1 MMYLN
6 FWPYLKDLPNPRSP
20 GSRVPAGQSC
30 ALRPSL
36 RHSSL
41 PSHYREA
48 EERGAMQLSADIVS
62 ERGALTI
69 FYTKFTDF
77 EQSFIISRGNVEGW
91 AYRVSRV
98 FPSLKRV

>member
-1 MMYLN
+1 
-6 FWPYLKDLPNPRSP
+6 
-20 GSRVPAGQSC
+20 
-30 ALRPSL
+30 
-36 RHSSL
+36 
-41 PSHYREA
+41 
-48 EERGAMQLSADIVS
+48 MQLSADIVS